1 MKNGKNISNY
11 KIIKSFFINL
21 LAAIFVCTFLFNYL
35 KSNYAINRSSSI
47 TEGIYKLHPINN
59 SLNKGEIVVFNVDKD
74 TYNYMLNRNYIN
86 KYTIAFIKII
96 AGVPNDT
103 IEINKDLIINGQIIK
118 KSLPKVDS
126 LGRELP
132 LIQGKF
138 KLKENEYFLVGTHIR
153 SFDSSYMGIIK
164 KDQIKNKAE
173 LIFSF
178 EDKTELNLI
187 KE

>member
-1 MKNGKNISNY
+1 MKNGKNLSKY

-21 LAAIFVCTFLFNYL
+21 LATIFIFIFLFNFL
-35 KSNYAINRSSSI
+35 KNNYAINRSSSI
-47 TEGIYKLHPINN
+47 TQGIYKLHPIN
-59 SLNKGEIVVFNVDKD
+59 SLNKGDIVVFDVNNDI
-74 TYNYMLNRNYIN
+74 YNYMLGRSYIN
-86 KYTIAFIKII
+86 KYTVAFIKKI

-103 IEINKDLIINGQIIK
+103 IELNKDLIINGQIIK
-118 KSLPKVDS
+118 RDLPKVDS

-138 KLKENEYFLVGTHIR
+138 KLKEDEYFLIGTHIR
-153 SFDSSYMGIIK
+153 SFDSSYMGIVK

-178 EDKTELNLI
+178 ENEAELNLI